1 MKKKSILLIVGLMSF
16 ALMGVLAMQWYF
28 LHQSYKLKSQL
39 FDQSVN
45 ESLNNVVKQL
55 EKQDAFNFL
64 LNKAVDTQ
72 QLKKPQPPHAPA
84 YRWVKKENKNPES
97 YAAYLRKQQ
106 RKADSLFLVRDSLLR
121 NRYPLVLAYDG
132 GAEVPEI
139 KPEFQVEVLQFED
152 AAGQIHQQTFTR
164 AVPRI
169 QLRKLMAGRKSSN
182 DSVKQYVVFDPMSGP
197 RLVTLARPKL
207 SELHRD
213 SPDGEKKTHEIRYV
227 KEFLDSVQLQRKD
240 VIQDLAQEFK
250 QTAMPLKKRIEPA
263 LLDSLLRKEFRNKG
277 ISGDFAYQVRS
288 GKSDSVVFRKASI
301 ATPFTQLGAYKVQLF
316 PKELLREAGWLIVT
330 FPDKNQH
337 ILSNMSWIMVLSAGL
352 LLVLLFSFGYT
363 LQMILRQKKISEM
376 KTDFIN
382 NMTHE
387 FKTPVATIM
396 IASEAL
402 KEQEVQQD
410 KSRIDRLAG
419 IIYDENV
426 RLGNHIERV
435 LQAARIEQETL
446 KLEMK
451 KVEVNT
457 LLAAVVDS
465 MALQFQKNGAA
476 ISLQLDAVKDSIR
489 GDELHLSNVFFNL
502 LDNALKYCSAEPKI
516 EVITLNSGN
525 QLIIRVKD
533 NGIGM
538 SRDQLSKIFEQFYR
552 IPTGNLHDVKG
563 FGLGLSYVNTI
574 VKHLKGTIRVK
585 SEKDRGSEFEIS
597 LPLS

>member
-1 MKKKSILLIVGLMSF
+1 MSF
-16 ALMGVLAMQWYF
+16 ALLGVLAMQWYF
-28 LHQSYKLKSQL
+28 LKQSYHLKSQL

-72 QLKKPQPPHAPA
+72 SVKKNLPAAPS
-84 YRWVKKENKNPES
+84 YRWVKSSKKKVES
-97 YAAYLRKQQ
+97 YANYLKKQQ
-106 RKADSLFLVRDSLLR
+106 RKADSLFFVRDSLLR
-121 NRYPLVLAYDG
+121 SSYPLVMAYNPSD
-132 GAEVPEI
+132 EMPEI
-139 KPEFQVEVLQFED
+139 KPELQVEVVQYED
-152 AAGQIHQQTFTR
+152 VFGRIQQKTLTR
-164 AVPRI
+164 TVPRI
-169 QLRKLMAGRKSSN
+169 SYRKSLRPGN
-182 DSVKQYVVFDPMSGP
+182 DSVKQYVVFDPMTGP
-197 RLVTLARPKL
+197 RLVTLARPQLTDISK
-207 SELHRD
+207 E
-213 SPDGEKKTHEIRYV
+213 ENKEEEIKYV
-227 KEFLDSVQLQRKD
+227 KEYLDSVQLQKKN

-250 QTAMPLKKRIEPA
+250 QADIPLKNRIEPII
-263 LLDSLLRKEFRNKG
+263 LDSLLYKEFKNKG
-277 ISGDFAYQVRS
+277 IHGEYAYQVKA
-288 GKSDSVVFRKASI
+288 GNSDSVVFRKAGLAHNQFI
-301 ATPFTQLGAYKVQLF
+301 ENAYKVQLF
-316 PKELLREAGWLIVT
+316 PKDMLREAGWLMVS
-330 FPDKNQH
+330 FPDKNQY
-337 ILSNMSWIMVLSAGL
+337 ILSNMTWIMVLSAGL
-352 LLVLLFSFGYT
+352 LMVLLFSFGFT
-363 LQMILRQKKISEM
+363 LQMIIRQKKVSEM

-402 KEQEVQQD
+402 KEQEMQQD
-410 KSRIDRLAG
+410 KNRIDRLAN

-435 LQAARIEQETL
+435 LQVARIEKETL

-451 KVEVNT
+451 NVEVNV

-465 MALQFQKNGAA
+465 MNLQFQKHGAQINLNLNA
-476 ISLQLDAVKDSIR
+476 KLDTIK

-502 LDNALKYCSAEPKI
+502 LDNALKYSKDEVHI
-516 EVITLNSGN
+516 EVSTHNTAH

-574 VKHLKGTIRVK
+574 IKQLKGSIRVK
-585 SEKDRGSEFEIS
+585 SEKDKGSEFEIS